1 MKNNSLGTKLLMAA
15 VTLALLL
22 YFGFQAVNYFSDPL
36 STTLAY
42 TYRVEETA
50 SLSGYMVREELVLS
64 GESGGLLRLQREEGE
79 RVAAGGTVARVYAD
93 QQALDRQKE
102 IENLNARIEQLTYIQ
117 EAEAG
122 VEVARKLEQQISQNI
137 LEYRASLAAGRL
149 NDAEKH
155 SAELRAQVLKY
166 DYTISDTEDVDAS
179 LQELKAR
186 LKELNAQAGGSV
198 KRVSAPESGLYSA
211 VVDGYETV
219 LRPENLSALTPSD
232 LTALR
237 ADSAV
242 QSNVGK
248 LILGKEWYFVS
259 AVPSGTAQQLE
270 KLERRGGDLTLR
282 FAKGV
287 ERDLNVSIDSVS
299 EEQNGRCVV
308 VFRGDTYL
316 PQLTLLRQQS
326 AQIIYDA
333 VEGIRVPKEALRVVT
348 RTANREDGTVVES
361 AVTGVYTI
369 MGLEARFKPVE
380 VLFTGEN
387 YVLLESAARSDQEN
401 LRLRPGDEI
410 ILAARELFDGKVV
423 R

>member
-1 MKNNSLGTKLLMAA
+1 MKNNSLGTKLLMTA
-15 VTLALLL
+15 VTLALVL
-22 YFGFQAVNYFSDPL
+22 YFGVQAVNYFSDPL
-36 STTLAY
+36 TTTLAY
-42 TYRVEETA
+42 TYQVEESV
-50 SLSGYMVREELVLS
+50 SLSGWVVRRERLLEDA
-64 GESGGLLRLQREEGE
+64 SGGLLRLQREEGE
-79 RVAAGGTVARVYAD
+79 RVAVGGTVARVYAD
-93 QQALDRQKE
+93 QAALDRQKE
-102 IENLNARIEQLTYIQ
+102 IESLNGRIEQLTYIQ

-155 SAELRAQVLKY
+155 SAELRSQVLKY

-186 LKELNAQAGGSV
+186 LKELNAQSGGSV
-198 KRVSAPESGLYSA
+198 KRVTAPESGLYSA

-219 LRPENLSALTPSD
+219 LRPENLSALMPSD

-237 ADSAV
+237 ADSNL

-248 LILGKEWYFVS
+248 LILGKEWYFVA
-259 AVPSGTAQQLE
+259 AVPAETAQQLE
-270 KLERRGGDLTLR
+270 KLEKRGGDLTLR

-287 ERDLNVSIDSVS
+287 ERDLEVTIDSVS

-308 VFRGDTYL
+308 VFRGDMYL
-316 PQLTLLRQQS
+316 AQLTLLRQQS
-326 AQIIYDA
+326 AQIIYDV
-333 VEGIRVPKEALRVVT
+333 VECIRVPKEALRVVT
-348 RTANREDGTVVES
+348 RTVQHEDGTVTEFT
-361 AVTGVYTI
+361 VTGVYAI

-380 VLFTGEN
+380 VLYTGEN
-387 YVLLESAARSDQEN
+387 YVLLESAARSDQET

-410 ILAARELFDGKVV
+410 IITAKELFDGKVV

>member
-22 YFGFQAVNYFSDPL
+22 YFGFQTVNYFSDPL

-79 RVAAGGTVARVYAD
+79 RVAVGGTVARVYAD
-93 QQALDRQKE
+93 QAALDRQKE
-102 IENLNARIEQLTYIQ
+102 IESLNGRIEQLTYIQ

-137 LEYRASLAAGRL
+137 LEYRGSLAAGRL

-155 SAELRAQVLKY
+155 GAELRSQVLKY

-186 LKELNAQAGGSV
+186 LKELNAQSSGSV
-198 KRVSAPESGLYSA
+198 KRVTAPESGLYSA

-219 LRPENLSALTPSD
+219 LRPENLSALMPSD

-237 ADSAV
+237 ADGTV

-248 LILGKEWYFVS
+248 LILGKEWFFVA
-259 AVPSGTAQQLE
+259 AVPAETAQRLE
-270 KLERRGGDLTLR
+270 KLEQRGR
-282 FAKGV
+282 
-287 ERDLNVSIDSVS
+287 I
-299 EEQNGRCVV
+299 
-308 VFRGDTYL
+308 
-316 PQLTLLRQQS
+316 
-326 AQIIYDA
+326 
-333 VEGIRVPKEALRVVT
+333 
-348 RTANREDGTVVES
+348 
-361 AVTGVYTI
+361 
-369 MGLEARFKPVE
+369 
-380 VLFTGEN
+380 
-387 YVLLESAARSDQEN
+387 
-401 LRLRPGDEI
+401 
-410 ILAARELFDGKVV
+410 
-423 R
+423 

>member
-79 RVAAGGTVARVYAD
+79 RVAVGGTVARVYAD
-93 QQALDRQKE
+93 QAALDRQKE
-102 IENLNARIEQLTYIQ
+102 IESLNGRIEQLTYIQ

-155 SAELRAQVLKY
+155 SAELRSQVLKY

-198 KRVSAPESGLYSA
+198 KRVTAPESGLYSA

-219 LRPENLSALTPSD
+219 LRPENQIG
-232 LTALR
+232 R
-237 ADSAV
+237 AHV
-242 QSNVGK
+242 
-248 LILGKEWYFVS
+248 
-259 AVPSGTAQQLE
+259 
-270 KLERRGGDLTLR
+270 
-282 FAKGV
+282 
-287 ERDLNVSIDSVS
+287 
-299 EEQNGRCVV
+299 
-308 VFRGDTYL
+308 
-316 PQLTLLRQQS
+316 
-326 AQIIYDA
+326 
-333 VEGIRVPKEALRVVT
+333 
-348 RTANREDGTVVES
+348 
-361 AVTGVYTI
+361 
-369 MGLEARFKPVE
+369 
-380 VLFTGEN
+380 
-387 YVLLESAARSDQEN
+387 
-401 LRLRPGDEI
+401 
-410 ILAARELFDGKVV
+410 
-423 R
+423 

>member
-1 MKNNSLGTKLLMAA
+1 
-15 VTLALLL
+15 
-22 YFGFQAVNYFSDPL
+22 
-36 STTLAY
+36 
-42 TYRVEETA
+42 
-50 SLSGYMVREELVLS
+50 
-64 GESGGLLRLQREEGE
+64 
-79 RVAAGGTVARVYAD
+79 VARVYAD
-93 QQALDRQKE
+93 QAALDRQKE
-102 IENLNARIEQLTYIQ
+102 IESLNGRIEQLTYIQ

-155 SAELRAQVLKY
+155 SAELRSQVLKY

-198 KRVSAPESGLYSA
+198 KRVTAPESGLYSA

-219 LRPENLSALTPSD
+219 LRPENLSALMPSD

-237 ADSAV
+237 ADSTV

-248 LILGKEWYFVS
+248 LILGKEWFFVA
-259 AVPSGTAQQLE
+259 AVPAETAQRLE
-270 KLERRGGDLTLR
+270 KLEQRGEDLTLR

-287 ERDLNVSIDSVS
+287 ERDLNVAIDSVS

-333 VEGIRVPKEALRVVT
+333 VEGIRVPKEALRVMT
-348 RTANREDGTVVES
+348 RTAEQEDGTVVES
-361 AVTGVYTI
+361 AATGVYAI

-380 VLFTGEN
+380 VLYTGEN
-387 YVLLESAARSDQEN
+387 YVLLESTARSDQEN

-410 ILAARELFDGKVV
+410 ILAAKELFDGKVV

>member
-1 MKNNSLGTKLLMAA
+1 MKNNSLGTKLLMTA
-15 VTLALLL
+15 VTLALVL
-22 YFGFQAVNYFSDPL
+22 YFGVQAVNYFSDPL
-36 STTLAY
+36 TTTLAY
-42 TYRVEETA
+42 TYQVEESV
-50 SLSGYMVREELVLS
+50 SLSGWVVRQERLLEDA
-64 GESGGLLRLQREEGE
+64 SGGLLRLQREEGE
-79 RVAAGGTVARVYAD
+79 RVAVGGTVARVYAD
-93 QQALDRQKE
+93 QAALDRQKE
-102 IENLNARIEQLTYIQ
+102 IESLNGRIEQLTYIQ

-155 SAELRAQVLKY
+155 SAELRSQVLKY

-186 LKELNAQAGGSV
+186 LKELNAQSGGSV
-198 KRVSAPESGLYSA
+198 KRVTAPESGLYSA

-219 LRPENLSALTPSD
+219 LRPENLSALMPSD

-237 ADSAV
+237 ADSNL

-248 LILGKEWYFVS
+248 LILGKEWYFVA
-259 AVPSGTAQQLE
+259 AVPAETAQQLE
-270 KLERRGGDLTLR
+270 KLEKRGGDLTLR

-287 ERDLNVSIDSVS
+287 ERDLEVTIDSVS

-308 VFRGDTYL
+308 VFRGDMYL
-316 PQLTLLRQQS
+316 AQLTLLRQQS
-326 AQIIYDA
+326 AQIIYDV

-348 RTANREDGTVVES
+348 RTVQHEDGTVTEFT
-361 AVTGVYTI
+361 VTGVYAI

-380 VLFTGEN
+380 VLYTGEN
-387 YVLLESAARSDQEN
+387 YVLLESAARSDQET

-410 ILAARELFDGKVV
+410 IITAKELFDGKVV